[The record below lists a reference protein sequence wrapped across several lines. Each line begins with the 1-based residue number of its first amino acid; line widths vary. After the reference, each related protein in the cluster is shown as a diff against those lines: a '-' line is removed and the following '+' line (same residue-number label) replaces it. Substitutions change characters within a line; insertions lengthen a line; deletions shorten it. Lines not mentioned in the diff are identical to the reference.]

1 MTRDGLNSRS
11 IELKDEVEYKIQYWW
26 SIAMVNTMDKYGQI
40 FP

>member
-26 SIAMVNTMDKYGQI
+26 SRVMANTMDKYEQI